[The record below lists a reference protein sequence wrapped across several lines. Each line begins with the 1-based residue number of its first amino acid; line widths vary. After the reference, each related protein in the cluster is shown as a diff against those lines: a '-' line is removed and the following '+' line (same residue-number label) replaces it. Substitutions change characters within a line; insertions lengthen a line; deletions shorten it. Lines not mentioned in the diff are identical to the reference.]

1 MGTIYTIALSVA
13 LGGNPGLP
21 SNGIIYPSPESVPVI
36 QEGGL
41 TGAYQNGNYQNG
53 NYQNGNYQNGNYQ
66 NGNYQ
71 NGNYQGNGRCAIP
84 PAPYVEAVGGIYG
97 DELYPY
103 DAHYPWLHGYFQEM
117 PAYGGYKSFRPY
129 NYKHIMSQSKT
140 AAGWGLS
147 PQMPYS
153 QQFWHRYQYRASME
167 HQLSKNKALEKAEYT
182 KELARLKARLDFEKA
197 KSISQQRQLQNG
209 VRQVSSENNSVQT
222 GSFQNNVVPA
232 TNRSPIIRPGK
243 SNR

>member
-1 MGTIYTIALSVA
+1 MGTIYSIALTVA
-13 LGGNPGLP
+13 LGGNPGI
-21 SNGIIYPSPESVPVI
+21 SSHEMVYSSPESIPVI
-36 QEGGL
+36 QDNYVQGGV
-41 TGAYQNGNYQNG
+41 TS
-53 NYQNGNYQNGNYQ
+53 
-66 NGNYQ
+66 
-71 NGNYQGNGRCAIP
+71 
-84 PAPYVEAVGGIYG
+84 APYVGAVGGMYG
-97 DELYPY
+97 DDLYPY
-103 DAHYPWLHGYFQEM
+103 DAHYPWFHGYFQEM

-197 KSISQQRQLQNG
+197 QSISHQQRQLQNG
-209 VRQVSSENNSVQT
+209 VRQASSENNSVQT

-243 SNR
+243 SKR